1 MCADGK
7 SATDSTPVLLLK
19 SCKLRLLFPKIAV
32 GRATHS
38 VSASCSMYLGVCC
51 LHPVSSPFPFPQNTY
66 YLSYREKRFSFH
78 FVMMRIFWNT
88 IKRGTRN
95 VTKSY
100 VYTVKRTGICLGTS
114 QSKSRSK
121 LSTWG
126 SFNQNSIRGGQQT
139 GDCSVTPAIVSPE
152 RGWPGNLENNTPS
165 SQLQPHHEEV
175 RRSTLEG
182 GEDEMIPT
190 LQFVESSAKFQL
202 LLR

>member
-32 GRATHS
+32 GGPRIQSPHH
-38 VSASCSMYLGVCC
+38 VPCISASAVFTLCRL
-51 LHPVSSPFPFPQNTY
+51 PFPSLGIPLLCHTERSAFLY
-66 YLSYREKRFSFH
+66 YYDADLLEH
-78 FVMMRIFWNT
+78 NQ
-88 IKRGTRN
+88 RGTRN

-100 VYTVKRTGICLGTS
+100 VYTVKRTGIYLGTS

-121 LSTWG
+121 LSAWG

-139 GDCSVTPAIVSPE
+139 GDCSVTPAIVWPE

-165 SQLQPHHEEV
+165 SQLQPYHEEV
-175 RRSTLEG
+175 RRSTLED